1 MAPGILVLAAWNPK
15 KPLIL
20 LPSIAHNIQLSSDF
34 NAISGTSMS
43 CPHASGLA
51 ALLIGAHPEW
61 SPAAIRSAVMTTV
74 NPLDNSQHK
83 IKDTET
89 HLEIATPLTMGSGQ
103 VVTNR
108 ALNPRLYTMQ
118 QHMTM
123 PISSSRQFYKKIKFL
138 PSQDPVSAAQ
148 THLVI

>member
-1 MAPGILVLAAWNPK
+1 MELGTLVLAAWNPK
-15 KPLIL
+15 KPLVL

-43 CPHASGLA
+43 CPRASGLA

-61 SPAAIRSAVMTTV
+61 SPAAIRSAVMTNV

-83 IKDTET
+83 IKDTGT

-108 ALNPRLYTMQ
+108 ALNPRLYTI
-118 QHMTM
+118 QHRTM

-138 PSQDPVSAAQ
+138 PS
-148 THLVI
+148 